1 MCLLVEI
8 FPNFLN
14 FSSILLHFPHTF
26 LSALHNNSGLADWAP
41 HLVHHQPPHAPL
53 DTLQHREEA
62 LHCHSTQLVQEIKM
76 KGI

>member
-26 LSALHNNSGLADWAP
+26 LSALHNNSGLADWLP
-41 HLVHHQPPHAPL
+41 QLVHHQPPHSPL
-53 DTLQHREEA
+53 DGLQAGQHA
-62 LHCHSTQLVQEIKM
+62 LQIVIPLNI
-76 KGI
+76 